1 MLTVQTDE
9 EKGLFV
15 CESCGCVHT
24 KEDEVF
30 HLGGVELCT
39 DCANLISIDDPGCHF
54 QCSEC
59 YGNCLL
65 LSDAKPYVS

>member
-1 MLTVQTDE
+1 MLTISTDE
-9 EKGLFV
+9 KKILFV
-15 CESCGCVHT
+15 CESCGCAHT

-65 LSDAKPYVS
+65 LSDARPYVS